1 MAAANAAWALED
13 FVDSLV
19 VELDKTR
26 ETLAVKSIN
35 KPLSYT
41 VKEVALDLNIFP
53 TYDGDQVT
61 FVTAQPGQ
69 QGASKVSIQLN
80 SITDQQVRA
89 TTKIPTVQ
97 DVPIE
102 DIDVDKP
109 TKAKL
114 RRLGVSSVDDL
125 KAIESKHVDLRQ
137 VTDDAIDYSK
147 LANQIRKSRRG
158 ETPPRVTGMS
168 LSLDDER
175 RPCLV
180 MRGEHLAVDPSFRPV
195 AVVNNRLAEV
205 LSSSE
210 SELTIQL
217 GADHQLR
224 DDNDLI
230 VTFDPFAIVKLN
242 ERSPSSSR
250 TAPLKRAFVTDRLP
264 LSARNS
270 EIKKGA
276 RIAFGSSV

>member
-1 MAAANAAWALED
+1 MAANAAWQLED

-26 ETLAVKSIN
+26 ETLAVKAIN

-53 TYDGDQVT
+53 SYDGEQVR
-61 FVTAQPGQ
+61 FVTAQPGE

-89 TTKIPTVQ
+89 TSKVPTVGN

-102 DIDVDKP
+102 DMDVDKP

-137 VTDDAIDYSK
+137 VTDDAVDYSK

-158 ETPPRVTGMS
+158 ETPPRLTGLS
-168 LSLDDER
+168 LSLDDDR
-175 RPCLV
+175 NPCLV
-180 MRGEHLAVDPSFRPV
+180 MRGQHLAVDPSFRPV
-195 AVVNNRLAEV
+195 AIVNEQLADV
-205 LSSSE
+205 LSSSD
-210 SELTIQL
+210 SELRIRL
-217 GADHQLR
+217 DPAHPLR
-224 DDNDLI
+224 DDNDVV

-242 ERSPSSSR
+242 V
-250 TAPLKRAFVTDRLP
+250 RA
-264 LSARNS
+264 
-270 EIKKGA
+270 
-276 RIAFGSSV
+276 